1 MKLFAVVAL
10 FLTGVHTHV
19 YSQSELHWGAK
30 DSGKQDECNVFE
42 TMAENAECPFQL
54 ILTLYNEAANRH
66 GSKEGTYNLNDDKV
80 NGRSYWSGPNNNAIW
95 SLKNSKK
102 WVIGDSQNLDTA
114 GLYLDF
120 TAQCPHQGNGNWKF
134 VKDEFLD
141 AGNDVQ
147 IKMTDTGLLSN
158 LFFQI

>member
-1 MKLFAVVAL
+1 MKI
-10 FLTGVHTHV
+10 TPI

-66 GSKEGTYNLNDDKV
+66 GSKGGTFILNDGKV
-80 NGRSYWSGPNNNAIW
+80 NEKSFWGGPNGNAIW
-95 SLKNSKK
+95 YDKEYNNWSIGSSINLGKSIYSLYETLNVK
-102 WVIGDSQNLDTA
+102 
-114 GLYLDF
+114 
-120 TAQCPHQGNGNWKF
+120 CPHQANGNWIF
-134 VKDEFLD
+134 ADGINWLD

-147 IKMTDTGLLSN
+147 IKMKDTGTLSK
-158 LFFQI
+158 LFLQI